1 MRPTCWPACVG
12 WPSPISSR
20 RTWCAT
26 RWSAASS
33 TPTRRAARK
42 RKNVAAPE
50 FSLAVQFASD
60 ADGLPSR
67 AQIRR
72 WVAAALE
79 HAAEITVRLVDAD
92 EAQALN
98 QDYRNKGYVPN
109 VLTFEYGEISPG
121 VLGGDVVICAP
132 VVEREAREQ
141 GKPLQQHYA
150 HMTIHGVL
158 HLQGYDHLE
167 PAEADLMESREAAIL
182 KRFHI
187 SNPYIS

>member
-1 MRPTCWPACVG
+1 M
-12 WPSPISSR
+12 I
-20 RTWCAT
+20 
-26 RWSAASS
+26 
-33 TPTRRAARK
+33 
-42 RKNVAAPE
+42 PE
-50 FSLAVQFASD
+50 FSLSVQFASE
-60 ADGLPSR
+60 AAGLPSR
-67 AQIRR
+67 AQVRR

-79 HAAEITVRLVDAD
+79 HAAEITVRIVDAE

-98 QDYRNKGYVPN
+98 QDYRDKTYVPN

-141 GKPLQQHYA
+141 GKPLQHHYA

-167 PAEADLMESREAAIL
+167 PGEADIMESREAAIL
-182 KRFHI
+182 KRFRI
-187 SNPYIS
+187 PNPYTS

>member
-1 MRPTCWPACVG
+1 M
-12 WPSPISSR
+12 
-20 RTWCAT
+20 
-26 RWSAASS
+26 
-33 TPTRRAARK
+33 
-42 RKNVAAPE
+42 
-50 FSLAVQFASD
+50 QFASA

-79 HAAEITVRLVDAD
+79 HPAEITVRIVDAE

-98 QDYRNKGYVPN
+98 QDYRDKAYVPN
-109 VLTFEYGEISPG
+109 VLTFEYGEITPG

-141 GKPLQQHYA
+141 GKPLKHHYA

-158 HLQGYDHLE
+158 HLQGYDHIE
-167 PAEADLMESREAAIL
+167 PRRGRNHGITRSRYTEAV
-182 KRFHI
+182 
-187 SNPYIS
+187 PYPQSLYFLTHHGVRQIVLNRACSSASPTG

>member
-1 MRPTCWPACVG
+1 MSV
-12 WPSPISSR
+12 
-20 RTWCAT
+20 
-26 RWSAASS
+26 
-33 TPTRRAARK
+33 
-42 RKNVAAPE
+42 PE
-50 FSLAVQFASD
+50 FSLSVQFASEAED
-60 ADGLPSR
+60 LPGR
-67 AQIRR
+67 AQVRR

-98 QDYRNKGYVPN
+98 QDYRDKGYVPN
-109 VLTFEYGEISPG
+109 VLTFEYGEIAPG

-141 GKPLQQHYA
+141 GKPLKDHYA
-150 HMTIHGVL
+150 HMTVHGVL

-167 PAEADLMESREAAIL
+167 PADADIMESREAAIL

-187 SNPYIS
+187 PNPYTS